1 MTRIHSKWLSLPAT
15 AGLLAFAV
23 APIFA
28 QAPAQPTGKIHGH
41 ITNPTG
47 APQTSGN
54 ISLSND
60 GGHTNKYTF
69 PVNAQGDYSGE
80 AVAGK
85 YTLIFRQPET
95 PPDKMVDSIENV
107 TVVAGQDT
115 QVDDDMTRQAFIDK
129 LPEDQ
134 KKQVEELRKHNSEA
148 LKANEVI
155 KHLNADLATVGADMK
170 AADTARAEAQ
180 QELGASATKQALDAK
195 EAEIRSAKYGEVE
208 SLMQKDTAAK
218 PDATIL
224 WARLGQAQAGLK
236 KYDDAETSFKKVLEL
251 ESTAKKPSPEVQ
263 GLAHAGL
270 GEVYARTG
278 KTQQAQDEY
287 DAAAKANP
295 TQAPF
300 YLKNEAVIFF
310 QSNNSDAQVAAANK
324 AIALDPNSP
333 NAAILYYLK
342 GNGLVA
348 KTTEDPKTHKLVP
361 PAGCME
367 AYQKYLEL
375 APNGP
380 YAGEVKG
387 ILAGFNQTID
397 TTYKAGKKK

>member
-115 QVDDDMTRQAFIDK
+115 LKPSNPPGVAGAVHVAP
-129 LPEDQ
+129 L
-134 KKQVEELRKHNSEA
+134 NSA
-148 LKANEVI
+148 VAPPP
-155 KHLNADLATVGADMK
+155 
-170 AADTARAEAQ
+170 
-180 QELGASATKQALDAK
+180 
-195 EAEIRSAKYGEVE
+195 
-208 SLMQKDTAAK
+208 TAAH
-218 PDATIL
+218 
-224 WARLGQAQAGLK
+224 RFV
-236 KYDDAETSFKKVLEL
+236 AEQDMEVR
-251 ESTAKKPSPEVQ
+251 ST
-263 GLAHAGL
+263 
-270 GEVYARTG
+270 
-278 KTQQAQDEY
+278 
-287 DAAAKANP
+287 
-295 TQAPF
+295 
-300 YLKNEAVIFF
+300 
-310 QSNNSDAQVAAANK
+310 VAA
-324 AIALDPNSP
+324 
-333 NAAILYYLK
+333 
-342 GNGLVA
+342 
-348 KTTEDPKTHKLVP
+348 
-361 PAGCME
+361 
-367 AYQKYLEL
+367 
-375 APNGP
+375 
-380 YAGEVKG
+380 
-387 ILAGFNQTID
+387 LAGAVHDDPLNLR
-397 TTYKAGKKK
+397 

>member
-310 QSNNSDAQVAAANK
+310 QSNNSDAQVAAADK